1 MQTSLLAIAN
11 KAKDRKHYRFLNLYR
26 LIGDENFLLE
36 CWSDIRKNAAYGV
49 DRVSAQQYGE
59 NLIENI
65 RDLIDRLK
73 RKSYRARLVQH
84 ARYRGSLTRSN
95 IVSTSSTLRITGS
108 FFSRAAH
115 TSLNVVNSRFRVF
128 S

>member
-36 CWSDIRKNAAYGV
+36 CWSDIRKDAAYGV

-65 RDLIDRLK
+65 RDLIERLK
-73 RKSYRARLVQH
+73 RKNYRARLVRRH
-84 ARYRGSLTRSN
+84 YIPKPDGSMRPLGIPVVEDKLLQLAVTR
-95 IVSTSSTLRITGS
+95 I
-108 FFSRAAH
+108 A
-115 TSLNVVNSRFRVF
+115 
-128 S
+128 